1 MLAPETRPERAG
13 LSAAEAMRRLARE
26 LAGAGVD
33 DPGRDARL
41 LTGAAMG
48 VAPAGLLLDPERRL
62 TPNEEKALAAFAA
75 RRVRREPV
83 SRILGTREFYGR
95 AFRVTP
101 ATLDP
106 RPCSETLIDAVLEIA
121 DAEGW
126 REKPIRIIDVGTG
139 TGALLLTLLCEL
151 PLALGLG
158 TDISRAALDAAAENA
173 GRLGVLARARFAE
186 ARSLEGTSESFDVLI
201 SNPPYIP
208 AGEIAALE
216 PEVRDFEPRAA
227 LDGGLDGLDI
237 YREIA
242 SGLAR
247 AVPDG
252 WAFFEVGAGQAAPL
266 ADILGPA
273 RDPRG
278 RQDVRTWVDL
288 GGHTRCVAKRTQ
300 STTVP

>member
-1 MLAPETRPERAG
+1 MLAPETNPERAG
-13 LSAAEAMRRLARE
+13 PSAAEAMRRLARA
-26 LAGAGVD
+26 LAAAGID

-48 VAPAGLLLDPERRL
+48 VAAAGLLLDPERRL
-62 TPNEEKALAAFAA
+62 SPCEEAVLAAYAA

-95 AFRVTP
+95 PLLVTP

-121 DAEGW
+121 GAERW

-151 PLALGLG
+151 PLAQGMG

-173 GRLGVLARARFAE
+173 SRLGVSSRARFAE
-186 ARSLEGTSESFDVLI
+186 ARSLSGISEAFDVLVA
-201 SNPPYIP
+201 NPPYIP
-208 AGEIAALE
+208 VAEIATLE
-216 PEVRDFEPRAA
+216 PEVRDFDPVTA
-227 LDGGLDGLDI
+227 LDGGKDGLDI

-242 SGLAR
+242 SGLDR
-247 AVPDG
+247 VVPAG
-252 WAFFEVGAGQAAPL
+252 WAFFEAGAGQASRIG
-266 ADILGPA
+266 DILKAGPGLKA
-273 RDPRG
+273 
-278 RQDVRTWVDL
+278 WVDL